1 MKVSNYFWWS
11 ITVLLSGTILAG
23 IFLAPW
29 RQARWPAI
37 SGFIYALYSP
47 LCHQQPLRSYFLAG
61 QQLAVCSRC
70 SGIYAGFFLST
81 LLYPL
86 WRKKLKIWAEARPAL
101 IIILAMPLGL
111 DFLLNL
117 LSLWDSPL
125 VIKTITGLVWSS
137 CLPFF
142 WFKALQELG
151 PASQPKDSI
160 CKSPP

>member
-1 MKVSNYFWWS
+1 MKVSKYFWWS
-11 ITVLLSGTILAG
+11 VTVLLSGTILAG

-29 RQARWPAI
+29 LAARSPGI
-37 SGFIYALYSP
+37 SGLIYALYSP
-47 LCHQQPLRSYFLAG
+47 FCHQLPLRSYFLAG
-61 QQLAVCSRC
+61 YKLAVCSRC

-81 LLYPL
+81 LLYPF
-86 WRKKLKIWAEARPAL
+86 WGKKLKNRLETRPAL
-101 IIILAMPLGL
+101 IIILAVPMGI

-125 VIKTITGLVWSS
+125 FIKNMTGFIWSS

-151 PASQPKDSI
+151 RASPPKDSV
-160 CKSPP
+160 CKSSP